1 MNVHVE
7 SHGEPCDVY
16 TFSFKLFSFGYY
28 INECLSPLETH
39 SLDKN
44 KLLYE
49 WKVSSNKVMKGIE
62 ILVFKSFGT
71 IYDCVKSL
79 IG

>member
-16 TFSFKLFSFGYY
+16 IFSFKLFNFGYY

-39 SLDKN
+39 SLDEN
-44 KLLYE
+44 KLLMSG
-49 WKVSSNKVMKGIE
+49 KFHQIK
-62 ILVFKSFGT
+62 L
-71 IYDCVKSL
+71 
-79 IG
+79 